1 MFIEKLEKEK
11 KENQV
16 RNIMV
21 NNIIT
26 LRKIHKIEKSIT
38 KIKDSNILTF
48 SSNEKNYL
56 ISSLSLS
63 NLPNS
68 FNEYWYNQKQK
79 DIALFKCLNDEK
91 EITLKYSIDK
101 NNLIKFVL
109 FQYHQIINNDL
120 INNNKENLD
129 FIKNIFNINTI
140 NKLILLLFEYTNE
153 KNMKIKDNEI
163 IIFNICK
170 ILIKLTAISADFS
183 FLIIQNDINLQL
195 IFSSLK
201 YFQRKNQFISNNLL
215 ILIYNL
221 YIDDENSILNKCDKL
236 IPLILENLYN
246 YQLDP
251 IENIIQIDFLFNLME
266 FLSLLLN
273 ERTFHIY
280 LNNQYINECINLAIN
295 IYQNYEND
303 CIKLS
308 SLKCLSCLL
317 HCVDENANLKI
328 KNLVSFIKSLLNNL
342 NIEVNSPFIVVKTL
356 EIISFISYL
365 FEAEEFSSDELI
377 NEINLILISLV
388 FHKGQIQG
396 YCDKIKLNSII
407 ENISIV
413 LLNFC
418 LSIKVCEYII
428 QNTSIIKNVILIL
441 YNYSLDLEITKNLY
455 NLLNEFL
462 DNIDNFMFL
471 ILCNFLEIGII
482 KSLDK
487 YIYNKNYEIILIIL
501 NLAYKALEF
510 GNINNNQNI
519 ENNSKLNF
527 VHSFLDKKGFNDKL
541 NLIISP
547 DFGDM
552 KCLFAA
558 KRIQEEFF
566 N

>member
-68 FNEYWYNQKQK
+68 FNEYWHNQKQK

-183 FLIIQNDINLQL
+183 FLIIQNEINLQL

-280 LNNQYINECINLAIN
+280 LNNQYINDCINLAIN

-396 YCDKIKLNSII
+396 YYDKIKLNSII
-407 ENISIV
+407 ENISIL

-527 VHSFLDKKGFNDKL
+527 VYSFLDKKGFNDKL

>member
-120 INNNKENLD
+120 INNNKENLE

-280 LNNQYINECINLAIN
+280 LNNQYINDCINLAIN

-396 YCDKIKLNSII
+396 YYDKIKLNSII
-407 ENISIV
+407 ENISIL

-519 ENNSKLNF
+519 ENDSKLNF

>member
-195 IFSSLK
+195 IFSSLN

-396 YCDKIKLNSII
+396 YYDKIKLNSII
-407 ENISIV
+407 ENISIL

-455 NLLNEFL
+455 NLLNEFM

-471 ILCNFLEIGII
+471 ILCNFLEIGIL